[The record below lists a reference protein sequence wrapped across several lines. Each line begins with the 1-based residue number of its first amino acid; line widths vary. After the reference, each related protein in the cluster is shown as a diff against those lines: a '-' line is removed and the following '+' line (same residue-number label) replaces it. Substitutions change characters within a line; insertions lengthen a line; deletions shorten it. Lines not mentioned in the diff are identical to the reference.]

1 MSAGLV
7 GFDVSVTDYGDA
19 ARVTA
24 RGELDVD
31 TAPRLHAALSEVEAP
46 GRHVTV
52 DLRALTFI
60 DSSGINLLTDHAA
73 RAGPEHFTLS
83 IFPPGP
89 PAARALDVAGVRDVL
104 PLVDAG
110 ARPPPHRSGPVTG
123 PLGVWVDDTPPV
135 VRIRLSGELDLGTVP
150 RLRQEVDG
158 RARAGQTMILDLRE
172 LEFVDSMGLA
182 ALVRAQHRARGRGA
196 RLQLIA
202 GRPAVHA
209 VFVLTG
215 LHAIFDWVPAGE
227 EQSS

>member
-1 MSAGLV
+1 MSAGWAA
-7 GFDVSVTDYGDA
+7 FDVSVTDYGDA
-19 ARVTA
+19 ARVTV
-24 RGELDVD
+24 RGELDVA
-31 TAPRLHAALSEVEAP
+31 TAPRLDDALSEVEAP

-60 DSSGINLLTDHAA
+60 DSSGINVLTAHAA
-73 RAGPEHFTLS
+73 RAAAERVTLS
-83 IFPPGP
+83 IFPPGA

-110 ARPPPHRSGPVTG
+110 ARPAPHRPGPAAA
-123 PLGVWVDDTPPV
+123 PLGVSVDDAPAV

-158 RARAGQTMILDLRE
+158 RARAGQTMVLDLSD
-172 LEFVDSMGLA
+172 LEFIDSMGLA
-182 ALVRAQHRARGRGA
+182 ALVRAQHRARARGA
-196 RLQLIA
+196 RLQLVP

-215 LHAIFDWVPAGE
+215 LHAIFDWVPAADSK
-227 EQSS
+227 SS